1 MKLIFST
8 LFIFSAL
15 FLYFSSLTAED
26 QTELPDFIEQT
37 YEQPSSTAI
46 NVELNSHTHG
56 RGDDSP
62 ARQIDSYERAVENQY
77 LHSDVEYSESE
88 SDLQIEADSVLD
100 KDTIAQHTELVST
113 ETELP
118 GKEVNFHLNLSTSTH
133 HMIDGRAT
141 SDIGKIL
148 FKCRLMPSNE
158 VKISMKFK
166 QSEIDD
172 VELLAYVDLVH
183 FTLELGGSNSVLNK
197 NHKQL
202 MKFMSSHLE
211 SKFENQYKD
220 YDAPEHALMLMRMIA
235 YWSVSPKGYVHEKRS
250 IVSQ

>member
-1 MKLIFST
+1 
-8 LFIFSAL
+8 
-15 FLYFSSLTAED
+15 
-26 QTELPDFIEQT
+26 
-37 YEQPSSTAI
+37 
-46 NVELNSHTHG
+46 
-56 RGDDSP
+56 
-62 ARQIDSYERAVENQY
+62 
-77 LHSDVEYSESE
+77 
-88 SDLQIEADSVLD
+88 
-100 KDTIAQHTELVST
+100 
-113 ETELP
+113 
-118 GKEVNFHLNLSTSTH
+118 
-133 HMIDGRAT
+133 
-141 SDIGKIL
+141 
-148 FKCRLMPSNE
+148 MPSNE